1 MARAVVMDEASAF
14 PASAASE
21 KRPKACRKF
30 PIFDC
35 PGLLSPILDCPG
47 LRFRPPVHAGLGAKV
62 IERLSRDLRT
72 AFPEMKGFSRANLLY
87 MRAFAEAWPDAAI
100 VQQAVGQLP
109 LQTNLPSIAEIEAEL
124 ANEPLPGDGEAEAD
138 RA

>member
-1 MARAVVMDEASAF
+1 
-14 PASAASE
+14 
-21 KRPKACRKF
+21 
-30 PIFDC
+30 
-35 PGLLSPILDCPG
+35 
-47 LRFRPPVHAGLGAKV
+47 
-62 IERLSRDLRT
+62 
-72 AFPEMKGFSRANLLY
+72 MKGFSRANLLY